1 MSSSQASYLLR
12 EFYAATG
19 WNSVDNHYAS
29 FTHSSRHLLDFSV
42 QPGLHLSI
50 SSHPTRNLTSGLA
63 LSSLVPDP
71 NRVDYPSSSAP
82 LSSSTAPV
90 LGPPVSPLLAGQLGY
105 LFSSVPLSHTSTR
118 RDYVPKNLDDD
129 TSTSRRINFKH
140 VVESYGTEVRIP
152 ERPELREDARP
163 TWSRGVRVDQSD
175 YLLYGRL
182 YAPSPRLD
190 GLYVHR
196 VSATT
201 QVMVSLI
208 TVPCPTPSPTL
219 SWQNDDPS
227 LSTTI
232 SSSSSTHPNHANS
245 SSSSS
250 SGGPPPSAGTA
261 ARLSE
266 LELKLQ
272 QDTGRWSTEYSY
284 AVGDGMWGARGLYN
298 FGKWGKGVVGHHE
311 VHPPSRPS
319 SPPVTTTRT
328 SDSIA
333 TTEGNPVVVKT
344 RSRERVVDEE
354 EEMPTAGGLK
364 GRWSLGGEV
373 YFSAQERSAGLST
386 GLRFSTIPESVGGVP
401 VQPATTVT
409 ATLNPIMGQL
419 STAYSVETSRDSSLA
434 SRFDFNM
441 YSYDADLTVGGEW
454 FQRKNKNKKARAK
467 AATVEAASPVETFDA
482 FGRGAQ
488 GGTSTGILRRVN
500 NDAEDEITAVL
511 KVRASTNSDVAMT
524 WEGRLGDFLVS
535 LGLVA
540 DLKLATQSRGRASP
554 IRSVGVGISY
564 WA

>member
-1 MSSSQASYLLR
+1 MSSQQAAYLLR
-12 EFYAATG
+12 EFYSVTG

-29 FTHSSRHLLDFSV
+29 FTHQSRQLLDFSV

-50 SSHPTRNLTSGLA
+50 ASHPTPNLSSGLA
-63 LSSLVPDP
+63 LSSLVPETSSTGYP
-71 NRVDYPSSSAP
+71 PSS
-82 LSSSTAPV
+82 APV

-105 LFSSVPLSHTSTR
+105 LFSSAPLSRTSTR
-118 RDYVPKNLDDD
+118 RDKTGQD
-129 TSTSRRINFKH
+129 RIDFKH
-140 VVESYGTEVRIP
+140 VLQSFGTEVSIP
-152 ERPELREDARP
+152 ERPELREDVRP
-163 TWSRGVRVDQSD
+163 TWKSGERIDKSD

-196 VSATT
+196 ISTTT
-201 QVMVSLI
+201 QLLVSLI
-208 TVPCPTPSPTL
+208 TVPSPTPPITL

-227 LSTTI
+227 LSTSATTA
-232 SSSSSTHPNHANS
+232 SNNANSNS
-245 SSSSS
+245 SSSS
-250 SGGPPPSAGTA
+250 ATA
-261 ARLSE
+261 SRLSE

-298 FGKWGKGVVGHHE
+298 FGKWGKGI
-311 VHPPSRPS
+311 VHNQTIQSSSLPS
-319 SPPVTTTRT
+319 SDPTTP
-328 SDSIA
+328 A
-333 TTEGNPVVVKT
+333 TPASNSSS
-344 RSRERVVDEE
+344 SREGTIDDEE
-354 EEMPTAGGLK
+354 GETSTGLK
-364 GRWSLGGEV
+364 GRWSAGGEV

-386 GLRFSTIPESVGGVP
+386 GLRFSTIPESAGGP
-401 VQPATTVT
+401 SQPPTTVT

-419 STAYSVETSRDSSLA
+419 STAYSVQTSRDSSLA

-454 FQRKNKNKKARAK
+454 FQRKNRKGKGKAETIDAQ
-467 AATVEAASPVETFDA
+467 SSDETFDA
-482 FGRGAQ
+482 FGRGTES
-488 GGTSTGILRRVN
+488 GSTGILRRKN

-540 DLKLATQSRGRASP
+540 DLKLATQSRGRISP
-554 IRSVGVGISY
+554 IRSVGLGISY

>member
-1 MSSSQASYLLR
+1 MSSQQAAYLLR
-12 EFYAATG
+12 EFYSVTG

-29 FTHSSRHLLDFSV
+29 FTHQSRQLLDFSV

-50 SSHPTRNLTSGLA
+50 ASHPTPNLSSGLA
-63 LSSLVPDP
+63 LSSLVPETTSTS
-71 NRVDYPSSSAP
+71 YPP
-82 LSSSTAPV
+82 STAPV

-105 LFSSVPLSHTSTR
+105 LFSSAPLSKTSTR
-118 RDYVPKNLDDD
+118 RDKSGQD
-129 TSTSRRINFKH
+129 RIDFKR
-140 VVESYGTEVRIP
+140 VLQSFGTEVSIP
-152 ERPELREDARP
+152 ERPELREDVRP
-163 TWSRGVRVDQSD
+163 TWKSGERIDKSD

-196 VSATT
+196 ISTTT
-201 QVMVSLI
+201 QLLVSLI
-208 TVPCPTPSPTL
+208 TVPSPTPPITL

-227 LSTTI
+227 LSTSAT
-232 SSSSSTHPNHANS
+232 SASNANAANSNS
-245 SSSSS
+245 SSAS
-250 SGGPPPSAGTA
+250 GTA
-261 ARLSE
+261 SRLSE

-298 FGKWGKGVVGHHE
+298 FGKWGKGIHH
-311 VHPPSRPS
+311 PSQTNSPTS
-319 SPPVTTTRT
+319 SDSTSTTT
-328 SDSIA
+328 
-333 TTEGNPVVVKT
+333 TTT
-344 RSRERVVDEE
+344 TTAASTMSSREGVIDDEE
-354 EEMPTAGGLK
+354 GETSTGLK
-364 GRWSLGGEV
+364 GRWSAGGEV
-373 YFSAQERSAGLST
+373 YFSAQERSAGIST
-386 GLRFSTIPESVGGVP
+386 GLRFSTIPESVGGP
-401 VQPATTVT
+401 SQPPTTVT

-419 STAYSVETSRDSSLA
+419 STAYSVQTSRDSSLA

-454 FQRKNKNKKARAK
+454 FQRKNRNRKGKGKAE
-467 AATVEAASPVETFDA
+467 TIEAQPSAETFDA
-482 FGRGAQ
+482 FGRGTE
-488 GGTSTGILRRVN
+488 GGSTGVLGRKN

-540 DLKLATQSRGRASP
+540 DLKLATQSRGRISP